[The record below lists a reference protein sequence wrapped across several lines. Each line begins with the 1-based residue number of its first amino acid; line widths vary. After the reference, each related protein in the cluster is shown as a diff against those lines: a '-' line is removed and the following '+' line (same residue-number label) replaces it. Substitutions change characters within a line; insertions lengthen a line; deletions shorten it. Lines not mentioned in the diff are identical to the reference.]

1 MGKTRQLDWA
11 SGLSTLNI
19 ERKNNKKAKI
29 NKTSEI
35 EKKRRKEKRQAKIKE
50 TKSQE

>member
-19 ERKNNKKAKI
+19 ERNNNKKAKI
-29 NKTSEI
+29 NKKSEI
-35 EKKRRKEKRQAKIKE
+35 EKEEERKKDKLK
-50 TKSQE
+50 